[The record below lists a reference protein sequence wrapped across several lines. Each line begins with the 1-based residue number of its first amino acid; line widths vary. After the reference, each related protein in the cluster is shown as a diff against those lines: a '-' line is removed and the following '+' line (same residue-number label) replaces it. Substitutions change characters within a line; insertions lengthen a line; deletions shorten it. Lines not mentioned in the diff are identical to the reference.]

1 MNQTEENDVLS
12 LIRERLSNANLIIN
26 VVVNN
31 YIINNAPVNNVNCAG
46 KEDCYGQG

>member
-12 LIRERLSNANLIIN
+12 LIRERLSNANLII

-46 KEDCYGQG
+46 KEDCYG

>member
-31 YIINNAPVNNVNCAG
+31 YIINNAPVNNVNCGG
-46 KEDCYGQG
+46 KEDCYG

>member
-1 MNQTEENDVLS
+1 MDFIKENQLLTL
-12 LIRERLSNANLIIN
+12 LRERLSKANLVII
-26 VVVNN
+26 NN

>member
-1 MNQTEENDVLS
+1 MDFIKENQLLTL
-12 LIRERLSNANLIIN
+12 LRERLSKTNLVII
-26 VVVNN
+26 NN

>member
-1 MNQTEENDVLS
+1 MDFIKENQLLTL
-12 LIRERLSNANLIIN
+12 LRERLSKTNLVVN

>member
-1 MNQTEENDVLS
+1 MDFIKENQLLTL
-12 LIRERLSNANLIIN
+12 LRERLSKTNL
-26 VVVNN
+26 VVINN